1 MIDWNKIRKYEES
14 IKDNKKRLEKIL
26 ENDKRQKIIL
36 KNKILEIRVKIE
48 KLN

>member
-14 IKDNKKRLEKIL
+14 IKDNKKRLEKTL

>member
-14 IKDNKKRLEKIL
+14 IKNNKKRLEKTL